1 MTVLHKDDSRVLDI
15 IDAGVE
21 KVIYKPCENEDMVL
35 AVKGVLRA

>member
-21 KVIYKPCENEDMVL
+21 NVIYKTCENEDMVSTIKKAL
-35 AVKGVLRA
+35 VG